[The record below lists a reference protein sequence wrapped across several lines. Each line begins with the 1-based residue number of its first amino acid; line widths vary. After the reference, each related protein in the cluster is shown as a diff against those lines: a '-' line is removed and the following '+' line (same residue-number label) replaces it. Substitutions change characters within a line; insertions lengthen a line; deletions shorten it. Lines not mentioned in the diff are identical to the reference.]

1 MGIFIR
7 VKVDPHRCS
16 GEKDCGKCMK
26 TCPVG
31 VFAAQD
37 NLVTIDKENE
47 DECTLCN
54 LCLNNCL
61 PGALK
66 IDKLYD

>member
-1 MGIFIR
+1 MGMFI
-7 VKVDPHRCS
+7 KVEVDTDKCR

-26 TCPVG
+26 MCPVG

-37 NLVTIDKENE
+37 DLVITDKENE

-54 LCLNNCL
+54 LCLDNCP

-66 IDKLYD
+66 IDKLYE